1 MIIKDKES
9 YLSTPLAWGILSIQE
24 KDKGVCTFVFCC
36 LVLMRLITPDIIANT
51 ELLVINGAM
60 YGFVIFDYP
69 NIQLFL
75 GLCITVY
82 IVWSLY
88 CVYHLVKNKEK
99 GNR

>member
-1 MIIKDKES
+1 MKITELKVKEN
-9 YLSTPLAWGILSIQE
+9 
-24 KDKGVCTFVFCC
+24 
-36 LVLMRLITPDIIANT
+36 ITPDIIANT

-60 YGFVIFDYP
+60 YGFVILDYP
-69 NIQLFL
+69 NMQLFL
-75 GLCITVY
+75 GLCVTVY